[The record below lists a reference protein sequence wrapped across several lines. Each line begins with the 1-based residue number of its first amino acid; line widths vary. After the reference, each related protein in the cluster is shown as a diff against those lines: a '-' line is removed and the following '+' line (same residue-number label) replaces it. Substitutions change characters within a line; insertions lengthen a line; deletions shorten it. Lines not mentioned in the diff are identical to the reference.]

1 MLISKGP
8 RAPSEDLVSLL
19 LECHERIRR
28 FVRLAVEA
36 GSRVDAPAREIVEAC
51 QSTAR
56 YFEQALPLHVRD
68 EEESVLPR
76 LRGHSREVD
85 AALDTMH
92 AQHVSHRPDLEA
104 LLSALRAV
112 ERAPDDMTL
121 RAPLVTIAKQLTV
134 DFEEHLTLEEQVLF
148 AALPQALSIEEQR
161 EVIAELRARRTVP
174 SP

>member
-28 FVRLAVEA
+28 FVRLAVEV
-36 GSRVDAPAREIVEAC
+36 GSRLDAPAPEIIEAC

-76 LRGHSREVD
+76 LRGHSAEVD
-85 AALDTMH
+85 AALETMH
-92 AQHVSHRPDLEA
+92 AQHVSHGPDLET

-112 ERAPDDMTL
+112 EHAPDDVTL
-121 RAPLVTIAKQLTV
+121 RAPLLTMATKLAV
-134 DFEEHLTLEEQVLF
+134 DFEEHLTLEEHVLF
-148 AALPQALSIEEQR
+148 SALPQALSGEEQR
-161 EVIAELRARRTVP
+161 AVIAELRARRAAK